1 MKSPVSLRA
10 LCVDDDDDNREVLAI
25 LLQSWGLEVD
35 AVATATEAV
44 LLNQT
49 KRFDLYLL
57 DSWLPDFDGLE
68 LCRRLRAEDPNA
80 AVLFYS
86 GAGFEVDRR
95 RAIEAGATA
104 YVVKPDVEEL
114 QKVLTHFIANAE
126 RAIENRAHLL
136 SSAEASRV
144 LLPSFMVLN

>member
-35 AVATATEAV
+35 AVATATEAM

-57 DSWLPDFDGLE
+57 DSWLPDLDGLE

-80 AVLFYS
+80 PVLFYS
-86 GAGFEVDRR
+86 GAGYEVDRR
-95 RAIEAGATA
+95 RAIDAGATA

-114 QKVLTHFIANAE
+114 QKVLTHFIASAE
-126 RAIENRAHLL
+126 RATENRAHLL
-136 SSAEASRV
+136 RSAEASRV
-144 LLPSFMVLN
+144 LLPSFIVLN